1 MIENKLLYMKDDVL
15 HIMANEYNQQLPKR
29 QFTIRYQEEEDGG
42 YSGQCL
48 EIPGAISQGDT
59 LEEFKENMKDAIS
72 LILESIKEEANIQ
85 KKKSLIIEI

>member
-1 MIENKLLYMKDDVL
+1 
-15 HIMANEYNQQLPKR
+15 MANEYNQQFPPKR

-72 LILESIKEEANIQ
+72 LILESIKEEADIQ
-85 KKKSLIIEI
+85 KKKSLILEV